1 MAYTVSLTSLG
12 CSKNQIDA
20 EIMLAKLAL
29 AGFEYT
35 ADEDEADIIIV
46 NTCAFIEDAKTES
59 IDVILDIAR
68 LKQEG
73 SLKLLVV
80 TGCMAERY
88 REQILKEMPEV
99 DAVVGI
105 GANADIVDIITNALS
120 DKKRVC
126 RYDDK
131 LLLPLS
137 GPRFIATPHYMAYIK
152 IAEGCDNRCT
162 YCAIPG
168 IRGKYRSRSLSDI
181 VGEAA
186 MLAQRGVKELILI
199 AQDTTRWGEDI
210 GNERL
215 PDLLER
221 LCRIEGIKWIRIL
234 YAYPEKIDDRLIS
247 VIRDNPK
254 IVKYI
259 DIPLQ
264 HSEDGILR
272 RMNRRTTKSDI
283 ISLISRLRAE
293 IPGIVL
299 RTTILTGF
307 PGESEEDFENLLEFI
322 KSMRFERLGCFAYS
336 QEEGTPAAGFDGQ
349 IDEETKKRRQ
359 ELVMQLQQEISE
371 EINEALKGQETQVLV
386 EGYDVYI
393 KMWFGR
399 SAAEA
404 PDVDGKIF
412 FTCAGGIEPGEF
424 ITVKITDTADGD
436 LVGEAVR

>member
-1 MAYTVSLTSLG
+1 MAYTVSLASLG

-35 ADEDEADIIIV
+35 AEEDEADVVIV

-73 SLKLLVV
+73 NLKLLVV

-88 REQILKEMPEV
+88 REQILNEMPEV
-99 DAVVGI
+99 DVVVGI
-105 GANADIVDIITNALS
+105 GSNADIVEIITKALEGGE
-120 DKKRVC
+120 RVC
-126 RYDDK
+126 KYDDK
-131 LLLPLS
+131 QLLPLS

-168 IRGKYRSRSLSDI
+168 IRGKYRSRTMSDI
-181 VGEAA
+181 VGEAE
-186 MLAQRGVKELILI
+186 MLARRGVKELILI

-215 PDLLER
+215 ADLLER
-221 LCRIEGIKWIRIL
+221 LCKIEGIKWLRIL
-234 YAYPEKIDDRLIS
+234 YAYPERVDDRLIS

-264 HSEDGILR
+264 HSEDKILH
-272 RMNRRTTKSDI
+272 RMNRRTTKDDI
-283 ISLISRLRAE
+283 ISLVHNLREE
-293 IPGIVL
+293 IPEIVL

-307 PGESEEDFENLLEFI
+307 PGETEEDFENLLGFVKEMCFD
-322 KSMRFERLGCFAYS
+322 KLGCFAYS
-336 QEEGTPAAGFDGQ
+336 QEEGTPAAEFDNQ

-359 ELVMQLQQEISE
+359 EQIMQLQQEISDE
-371 EINEALKGQETQVLV
+371 MNEALIGQTREVLV

-393 KMWFGR
+393 RMWYGR
-399 SAAEA
+399 SAGEA
-404 PDVDGKIF
+404 PEVDGKIF
-412 FTCAGGIEPGEF
+412 FSSDKEIEPGEF
-424 ITVKITDTADGD
+424 INVKLLETSDGE
-436 LVGEAVR
+436 LVGEAL

>member
-1 MAYTVSLTSLG
+1 MAYTVSLASLG

-35 ADEDEADIIIV
+35 AEEDEADVVIV

-73 SLKLLVV
+73 NLKLLVV

-88 REQILKEMPEV
+88 REQILNEMPEV
-99 DAVVGI
+99 DVVVGI
-105 GANADIVDIITNALS
+105 GSNADIVEIITKALE
-120 DKKRVC
+120 DGERVC
-126 RYDDK
+126 KYDDK
-131 LLLPLS
+131 QLLPLS

-168 IRGKYRSRSLSDI
+168 IRGKYRSRTMSDI
-181 VGEAA
+181 VGEAE
-186 MLAQRGVKELILI
+186 MLARRGVKELILI

-215 PDLLER
+215 ADLLER
-221 LCRIEGIKWIRIL
+221 LCKIEGIKWLRIL
-234 YAYPEKIDDRLIS
+234 YAYPERVDDRLIS

-264 HSEDGILR
+264 HSEDKILH
-272 RMNRRTTKSDI
+272 RMNRRTTKDDI
-283 ISLISRLRAE
+283 ISLVHNLREE
-293 IPGIVL
+293 IPEIVL

-307 PGESEEDFENLLEFI
+307 PGETEEDFENLLGFVKEMCFD
-322 KSMRFERLGCFAYS
+322 KLGCFAYS
-336 QEEGTPAAGFDGQ
+336 QEEGTPAAEFDNQ

-359 ELVMQLQQEISE
+359 EQIMQLQQEISDE
-371 EINEALKGQETQVLV
+371 MNEALIGQTREVLV

-393 KMWFGR
+393 RMWYGR
-399 SAAEA
+399 SAGEA
-404 PDVDGKIF
+404 PEVDGKIF
-412 FTCAGGIEPGEF
+412 FSSDKEIEPGEF
-424 ITVKITDTADGD
+424 INVKLLETSDGE
-436 LVGEAVR
+436 LVGEAL

>member
-1 MAYTVSLTSLG
+1 
-12 CSKNQIDA
+12 
-20 EIMLAKLAL
+20 MLAKLAL

-35 ADEDEADIIIV
+35 AEEDEADVVIV

-73 SLKLLVV
+73 NLKLLVV

-88 REQILKEMPEV
+88 REQILNEMPEV
-99 DAVVGI
+99 DVVVGI
-105 GANADIVDIITNALS
+105 GSNADIVEIITKALEGGE
-120 DKKRVC
+120 RVC
-126 RYDDK
+126 KYDDK
-131 LLLPLS
+131 QLLPLS

-168 IRGKYRSRSLSDI
+168 IRGKYRSRTMSDI
-181 VGEAA
+181 VGEAE
-186 MLAQRGVKELILI
+186 MLARRGVKELILI

-215 PDLLER
+215 ADLLER
-221 LCRIEGIKWIRIL
+221 LCKIEGIKWLRIL
-234 YAYPEKIDDRLIS
+234 YAYPERVDDRLIS

-264 HSEDGILR
+264 HSEDKILH
-272 RMNRRTTKSDI
+272 RMNRRTTKDDI
-283 ISLISRLRAE
+283 ISLVHNLREE
-293 IPGIVL
+293 IPEIVL

-307 PGESEEDFENLLEFI
+307 PGETEEDFENLLGFVKEMCFD
-322 KSMRFERLGCFAYS
+322 KLGCFAYS
-336 QEEGTPAAGFDGQ
+336 QEEGTPAAEFDNQ

-359 ELVMQLQQEISE
+359 EQIMQLQQEISDE
-371 EINEALKGQETQVLV
+371 MNEALIGQTREVLV

-393 KMWFGR
+393 RMWYGR
-399 SAAEA
+399 SAGEA
-404 PDVDGKIF
+404 PEVDGKIF
-412 FTCAGGIEPGEF
+412 FSSDKEIEPGEF
-424 ITVKITDTADGD
+424 INVKLLETSDGE
-436 LVGEAVR
+436 LVGEAL

>member
-1 MAYTVSLTSLG
+1 MAYTVSLASLG

-35 ADEDEADIIIV
+35 AEEDEADIVIV
-46 NTCAFIEDAKTES
+46 NTRAFIEDAKTES

-73 SLKLLVV
+73 KLKLLVV

-88 REQILKEMPEV
+88 REQILNEMPEV
-99 DAVVGI
+99 DVVVGI
-105 GANADIVDIITNALS
+105 GSNADIVKIITKALE
-120 DKKRVC
+120 DGKRVC
-126 RYDDK
+126 KYDDK
-131 LLLPLS
+131 QLLPLS

-168 IRGKYRSRSLSDI
+168 IRGRYRSRTMDDI
-181 VGEAA
+181 VGEAE
-186 MLAQRGVKELILI
+186 MLARRGVKELILI

-215 PDLLER
+215 TDLLER
-221 LCRIEGIKWIRIL
+221 LCKIEGIKWLRIL
-234 YAYPEKIDDRLIS
+234 YAYPERVDDRLIS

-264 HSEDGILR
+264 HSEDKILR
-272 RMNRRTTKSDI
+272 RMNRRITKDGI
-283 ISLISRLRAE
+283 ISLVHKLRQE
-293 IPGIVL
+293 IPEIVL

-307 PGESEEDFENLLEFI
+307 PGETEEDFENLLSFVKE
-322 KSMRFERLGCFAYS
+322 MRFEKLGCFAYS
-336 QEEGTPAAGFDGQ
+336 QEEGTPAAEFDNQ
-349 IDEETKKRRQ
+349 IDEDTKKCRQ
-359 ELVMQLQQEISE
+359 ERVMQLQQEISD
-371 EINEALKGQETQVLV
+371 EINEALIGQTREVLA

-393 KMWFGR
+393 RMWYGR

-404 PDVDGKIF
+404 PEVDGKIF
-412 FTCAGGIEPGEF
+412 FTSDKEIEPGEF
-424 ITVKITDTADGD
+424 IKVKLIDIADGE
-436 LVGEAVR
+436 LVGEAL

>member
-1 MAYTVSLTSLG
+1 MAYTVSLASLG

-35 ADEDEADIIIV
+35 AEEDEADVVIV

-73 SLKLLVV
+73 NLKLLVV

-88 REQILKEMPEV
+88 REQILNEMPEV
-99 DAVVGI
+99 DVVVGI
-105 GANADIVDIITNALS
+105 GSNADIVEIITKALEGGE
-120 DKKRVC
+120 RVC
-126 RYDDK
+126 KYDDK
-131 LLLPLS
+131 QLLPLS

-168 IRGKYRSRSLSDI
+168 IRGKYRSRTMSDI
-181 VGEAA
+181 VGEAE
-186 MLAQRGVKELILI
+186 MLARRGVKELILI

-215 PDLLER
+215 ADLLER
-221 LCRIEGIKWIRIL
+221 LCKIEGIKWLRIL
-234 YAYPEKIDDRLIS
+234 YAYPERVDDRLIS

-264 HSEDGILR
+264 HSEDKILH
-272 RMNRRTTKSDI
+272 RMNRRTTKDDI
-283 ISLISRLRAE
+283 ISLVHNLREE
-293 IPGIVL
+293 IPEIVL

-307 PGESEEDFENLLEFI
+307 PGETEEDFENLLSFVKE
-322 KSMRFERLGCFAYS
+322 MRFDKLGCFAYS
-336 QEEGTPAAGFDGQ
+336 QEEGTPAAEFDNQ

-359 ELVMQLQQEISE
+359 EQIMQLQQEISDE
-371 EINEALKGQETQVLV
+371 MNEALIGQTREVLV

-393 KMWFGR
+393 RMWYGR
-399 SAAEA
+399 SAGEA
-404 PDVDGKIF
+404 PEVDGKIF
-412 FTCAGGIEPGEF
+412 FSSDKEIEPGEF
-424 ITVKITDTADGD
+424 INVKLLETSDGE
-436 LVGEAVR
+436 LVGEAL

>member
-1 MAYTVSLTSLG
+1 MAYTVSLASLG

-35 ADEDEADIIIV
+35 AEEDEADIVIV

-73 SLKLLVV
+73 NLKLLVV

-88 REQILKEMPEV
+88 REQIIKEMPEV
-99 DAVVGI
+99 DVVVGI
-105 GANADIVDIITNALS
+105 GSNADIAEIITKALES
-120 DKKRVC
+120 GERVC

-131 LLLPLS
+131 QLLPLS

-168 IRGKYRSRSLSDI
+168 IRGKYRSRPMDDI
-181 VGEAA
+181 VGEAE

-199 AQDTTRWGEDI
+199 AQDTTRWGEDT
-210 GNERL
+210 GDGRL
-215 PDLLER
+215 ADLLER
-221 LCRIEGIKWIRIL
+221 LCRIDGIKWLRIL

-259 DIPLQ
+259 DIPIQ
-264 HSEDGILR
+264 HSEDKILR
-272 RMNRRTTKSDI
+272 RMNRRTTKADI
-283 ISLISRLRAE
+283 ISLVKRLRRE

-307 PGESEEDFENLLEFI
+307 PGETQEDFENLLSFVKEL
-322 KSMRFERLGCFAYS
+322 RFERLGCFAYS
-336 QEEGTPAAGFDGQ
+336 QEEGTPAAGFDDQ
-349 IDEETKKRRQ
+349 IDEETKKLRQ
-359 ELVMQLQQEISE
+359 EQIMQLQQEISD
-371 EINEALKGQETQVLV
+371 EINESVTGQTREVLV

-393 KMWFGR
+393 RMWYGR

-404 PDVDGKIF
+404 PEVDGKVF
-412 FTCAGGIEPGEF
+412 FQCDRPVEPGEF
-424 ITVKITDTADGD
+424 IKVRLTHTADGE
-436 LVGEAVR
+436 LVGEAI

>member
-1 MAYTVSLTSLG
+1 MAYTVSLASLG

-35 ADEDEADIIIV
+35 AEEDEADIVIV

-73 SLKLLVV
+73 NLKLLVV

-88 REQILKEMPEV
+88 REQILNEMPEV
-99 DAVVGI
+99 DVVVGI
-105 GANADIVDIITNALS
+105 GSNADIVEIITKALE
-120 DKKRVC
+120 DGERVC
-126 RYDDK
+126 KYDDK
-131 LLLPLS
+131 QLLPLS

-168 IRGKYRSRSLSDI
+168 IRGKYRSRTMSDI
-181 VGEAA
+181 VGEAE
-186 MLAQRGVKELILI
+186 MLARRGVKELILI

-215 PDLLER
+215 ADLLER
-221 LCRIEGIKWIRIL
+221 LCKIEGIKWLRIL
-234 YAYPEKIDDRLIS
+234 YAYPERVDDRLIS

-264 HSEDGILR
+264 HSEDKILH
-272 RMNRRTTKSDI
+272 RMNRRTTKDDI
-283 ISLISRLRAE
+283 ISLVHNLREE
-293 IPGIVL
+293 IPEIVL

-307 PGESEEDFENLLEFI
+307 PGETEEDFENLLSFVKE
-322 KSMRFERLGCFAYS
+322 MRFDKLGCFAYS
-336 QEEGTPAAGFDGQ
+336 QEEGTPAAEFDNQ

-359 ELVMQLQQEISE
+359 EQIMQLQQEISDE
-371 EINEALKGQETQVLV
+371 MNEALIGQTREVLV

-393 KMWFGR
+393 RMWYGR
-399 SAAEA
+399 SAGEA
-404 PDVDGKIF
+404 PEVDGKIF
-412 FTCAGGIEPGEF
+412 FSSDKEIEPGEF
-424 ITVKITDTADGD
+424 INVKLLETSDGE
-436 LVGEAVR
+436 LVGEAL

>member
-1 MAYTVSLTSLG
+1 MAYTVSLASLG

-29 AGFEYT
+29 AGYEYT
-35 ADEDEADIIIV
+35 ADEDEADVVIV

-73 SLKLLVV
+73 KLKLLVV

-88 REQILKEMPEV
+88 REQILQEMPEV
-99 DAVVGI
+99 DVVVGI
-105 GANADIVDIITNALS
+105 GSNADIAEIITNAL
-120 DKKRVC
+120 DKGGRVC

-131 LLLPLS
+131 ELLPLS

-168 IRGKYRSRSLSDI
+168 IRGRYRSRTLSDI
-181 VGEAA
+181 VGEAS
-186 MLAQRGVKELILI
+186 MLAQRGVKELVLI

-210 GNERL
+210 GKERL
-215 PDLLER
+215 ADLLER
-221 LCRIEGIKWIRIL
+221 LCRIDGIKWIRVL

-247 VIRDNPK
+247 VIKDNPK

-264 HSEDGILR
+264 HSEDKILR

-283 ISLISRLRAE
+283 ISLISKLRRS

-307 PGESEEDFENLLEFI
+307 PSETDQDFENLLQFI
-322 KSMRFERLGCFAYS
+322 KEMKFDRLGCFAYS
-336 QEEGTPAAGFDGQ
+336 QEEGTPAADFDDQ
-349 IDEETKKRRQ
+349 IDEDTKVHRQ
-359 ELVMQLQQEISE
+359 ELVMQIQQEISDKINE
-371 EINEALKGQETQVLV
+371 EIIGQEREVLV
-386 EGYDVYI
+386 EGYDAYI
-393 KMWFGR
+393 RMWYGR
-399 SAAEA
+399 SEAEA
-404 PDVDGKIF
+404 PEVDGKIF
-412 FTCAGGIEPGEF
+412 FRCAKEIEPGEF
-424 ITVKITDTADGD
+424 ITVKIIDTTEGD
-436 LVGEAVR
+436 LVGESV

>member
-1 MAYTVSLTSLG
+1 MAYTVSLASLG

-35 ADEDEADIIIV
+35 AEEDEADVVIV

-73 SLKLLVV
+73 NLKLLVV

-88 REQILKEMPEV
+88 REQILNEMPEV
-99 DAVVGI
+99 DVVVGI
-105 GANADIVDIITNALS
+105 GSNADIVEIITKALEGGE
-120 DKKRVC
+120 RVC
-126 RYDDK
+126 KYDDK
-131 LLLPLS
+131 QLLPLS

-152 IAEGCDNRCT
+152 IAEGCDNRGT

-168 IRGKYRSRSLSDI
+168 IRGKYRSRTMSDI
-181 VGEAA
+181 VGEAE
-186 MLAQRGVKELILI
+186 MLARRGVKELILI

-215 PDLLER
+215 ADLLER
-221 LCRIEGIKWIRIL
+221 LCKIEGIKWLRIL
-234 YAYPEKIDDRLIS
+234 YAYPERVDDRLIS

-264 HSEDGILR
+264 HSEDKILH
-272 RMNRRTTKSDI
+272 RMNRRTTKDDI
-283 ISLISRLRAE
+283 ISLVHNLREE
-293 IPGIVL
+293 IPEIVL

-307 PGESEEDFENLLEFI
+307 PGETEEDFENLLSFVKE
-322 KSMRFERLGCFAYS
+322 MRFDKLGCFAYS
-336 QEEGTPAAGFDGQ
+336 QEEGTPAAEFDNQ

-359 ELVMQLQQEISE
+359 EQIMQLQQEISDE
-371 EINEALKGQETQVLV
+371 MNEALIGQTREVLV

-393 KMWFGR
+393 RMWYGR
-399 SAAEA
+399 SAGEA
-404 PDVDGKIF
+404 PEVDGKIF
-412 FTCAGGIEPGEF
+412 FSSDKEIEPGEF
-424 ITVKITDTADGD
+424 INVKLLETSDGE
-436 LVGEAVR
+436 LVGEAL